1 MIPRPP
7 VSTRT
12 DTRCPDATLFRAVG
26 GPSRIGTL
34 GYASREEYTVAI
46 GNQQPQTAGDLVRKH
61 SGLPYGLAEHVVEG
75 IVDAALEHRAVAG
88 EQLRVVSVGLSP
100 RRACGRLPGEA
111 AHAAPPFP
119 PPAVPVV
126 RGCGMGFERWRGQ
139 PPSLPF
145 QPTPLPH
152 AVPAPRP

>member
-88 EQLRVVSVGLSP
+88 EQLRVVAVGRSQ
-100 RRACGRLPGEA
+100 RRACGRLAGEA
-111 AHAAPPFP
+111 EHAAPAFP
-119 PPAVPVV
+119 HRDVRVV
-126 RGCGMGFERWRGQ
+126 RGGGMGSEMARGPTQLRRTQ
-139 PPSLPF
+139 PPLDRQST
-145 QPTPLPH
+145 QP
-152 AVPAPRP
+152 